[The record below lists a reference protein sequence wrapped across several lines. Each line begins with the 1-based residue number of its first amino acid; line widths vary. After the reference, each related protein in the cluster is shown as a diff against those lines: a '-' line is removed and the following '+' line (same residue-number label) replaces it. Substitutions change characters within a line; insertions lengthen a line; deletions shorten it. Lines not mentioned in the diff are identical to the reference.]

1 MTFVEVIFYLLA
13 SIAIISSLMMVSI
26 KNPVQAALWLVLAF
40 IATAG
45 IWITAQAEFLGL
57 VLILV
62 YVGALMVLFLFVVM
76 MLDINITKIKEG
88 FTTYLPLGILTSL
101 AIFSIMYMVIGP
113 DRYGADKMPVPEA
126 MPADFSNT
134 AAIAVPL
141 YTEHAYA
148 FILAAVL
155 LLVGIVAAITLT
167 LRRRTTNLV
176 LFQDIDKQVKTQAKD
191 RFKIIKM
198 DSVVEEDAKD
208 IKEQDEEVKR

>member
-1 MTFVEVIFYLLA
+1 MTFVEIIFYLLA

-45 IWITAQAEFLGL
+45 IWLTAEAEFLGL

-76 MLDINITKIKEG
+76 MIDINIAKIKEG
-88 FTTYLPLGILTSL
+88 FTAYLPLGILTAV
-101 AIFSIMYMVIGP
+101 AIFAIMYMVIGP
-113 DRYGADKMPVPEA
+113 EQYGADKISAPESK
-126 MPADFSNT
+126 PADFSNT

-148 FILAAVL
+148 FVLAAVL
-155 LLVGIVAAITLT
+155 LLVGIIAAITLT

-176 LFQDIDKQVKTQAKD
+176 LFQNIDKQVKTQAKD

-198 DSVVEEDAKD
+198 DAVVEKD
-208 IKEQDEEVKR
+208 IEEQEEETRK